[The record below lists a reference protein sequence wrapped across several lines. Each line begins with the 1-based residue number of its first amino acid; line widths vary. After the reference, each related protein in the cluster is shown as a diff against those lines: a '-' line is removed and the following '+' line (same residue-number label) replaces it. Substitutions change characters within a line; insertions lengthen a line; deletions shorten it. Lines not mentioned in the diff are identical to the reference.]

1 MYYCHS
7 CNCEFEAPEI
17 IIETHGL
24 SSPPYEKFSV
34 CPFCRSTDFSI
45 IKVKYCHACGARLYG
60 DNENYCNDSCR
71 LTAKRMEERERKRQK
86 ALHENPLAVL
96 VREVEEYNQKHN
108 TRFSYGQYVTLIK
121 PKL

>member
-34 CPFCRSTDFSI
+34 CPFCRSTDFSV

-71 LTAKRMEERERKRQK
+71 LTAKRMEERC
-86 ALHENPLAVL
+86 L
-96 VREVEEYNQKHN
+96 VYSGGR
-108 TRFSYGQYVTLIK
+108 SSGATLIAQETCF
-121 PKL
+121 LSSC